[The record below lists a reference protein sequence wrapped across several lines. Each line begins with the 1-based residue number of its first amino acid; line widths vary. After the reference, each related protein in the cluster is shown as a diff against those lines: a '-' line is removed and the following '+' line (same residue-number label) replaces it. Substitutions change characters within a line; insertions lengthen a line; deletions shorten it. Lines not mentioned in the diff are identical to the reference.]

1 MKLFVLLAL
10 FGLIAFINCQET
22 EETVGGETEGGE
34 TEGGET
40 EGGDGSGASSVQ
52 LALLALAPVAAR
64 FF

>member
-34 TEGGET
+34 TEGG
-40 EGGDGSGASSVQ
+40 DGSGASSVQ

>member
-22 EETVGGETEGGE
+22 EETVGGETEGG
-34 TEGGET
+34 
-40 EGGDGSGASSVQ
+40 DGSGASSVQ